1 MRGRR
6 GEIEEI
12 MRERRDELIDDRL
25 QRHEGGGPPLLVYD
39 GDMPVRAT
47 QHLV

>member
-1 MRGRR
+1 MRWRR
-6 GEIEEI
+6 GEVQELV
-12 MRERRDELIDDRL
+12 RERRDERVDDRL